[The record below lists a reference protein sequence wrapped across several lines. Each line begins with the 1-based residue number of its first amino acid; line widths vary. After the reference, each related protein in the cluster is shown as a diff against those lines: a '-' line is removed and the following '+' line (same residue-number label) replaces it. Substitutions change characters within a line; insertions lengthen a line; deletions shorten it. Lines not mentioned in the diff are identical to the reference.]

1 MTAALPVVAPRA
13 GLAGW
18 SLFAALIAMAGL
30 QQFNEEERAVLL
42 AVKGVGAT
50 VVARLEQL
58 GFHSLQQLA
67 EAETGDV
74 VSQASAMLG
83 SSWPQGNCSQ
93 AMGPW
98 CTTIDTSTTSC
109 APSRP
114 ASRSARRV
122 APESCNTQAPN
133 TRAGQ
138 GGGGEDGEV
147 MLAPSI

>member
-1 MTAALPVVAPRA
+1 
-13 GLAGW
+13 
-18 SLFAALIAMAGL
+18 MAGL

-83 SSWPQGNCSQ
+83 SSCWRNSPQARAAISGAIEAARSQ
-93 AMGPW
+93 TLW
-98 CTTIDTSTTSC
+98 E
-109 APSRP
+109 
-114 ASRSARRV
+114 RR
-122 APESCNTQAPN
+122 
-133 TRAGQ
+133 
-138 GGGGEDGEV
+138 
-147 MLAPSI
+147 